1 MKFLTLF
8 AFSDLSAKTTAAAI
22 NDKVQR
28 SFTPELGARIFDRRD
43 ANGDLIFKRC
53 SSAEGNEDC
62 SVEDCKCMYS
72 GSYCT

>member
-8 AFSDLSAKTTAAAI
+8 AFGALGAMTTAAAV

-28 SFTPELGARIFDRRD
+28 SFTPELEARIFDRRD

-53 SSAEGNEDC
+53 SSSTEGNQDCSAEDC
-62 SVEDCKCMYS
+62 Y
-72 GSYCT
+72 